1 MILGLDVSTSKI
13 GYCILNEKKEL
24 IENEFMKLK
33 PLPLEDRA
41 EIFYNFLISIKKISM
56 K

>member
-33 PLPLEDRA
+33 PLPLEQRYF
-41 EIFYNFLISIKKISM
+41 ITSY
-56 K
+56 

>member
-24 IENEFMKLK
+24 IENEFINLNHC
-33 PLPLEDRA
+33 L
-41 EIFYNFLISIKKISM
+41 
-56 K
+56 